1 MIVNNI
7 DILTKYN
14 LILTK
19 KDIQNGEIINCDD
32 WLDNSIDPI
41 QLQKQKI
48 KYAIIKVDLFVD
60 GADEDEV
67 LIKISNII
75 QDCKEGSLKFNDS
88 SYYYFVSLTNSS
100 NDKIIFNAY
109 TLHLEFK
116 ASYKYKDYVTETMN
130 LTTAK
135 TITVQGNTETPAIV
149 EITPTSDLI
158 DLVINGFGKDSITIN
173 NLVAGKKVILDGE
186 SGLVTVYEVNKYG
199 DVDMWDFPTLQP
211 GPNTITCSR
220 STANITIKYK
230 PRWI

>member
-1 MIVNNI
+1 MLVNEINVI
-7 DILTKYN
+7 TKYD

-19 KDIQNGEIINCDD
+19 KEIQNGEILNYDD

-41 QLQKQKI
+41 QLQEQKI

-88 SYYYFVSLTNSS
+88 SYYYFISLTNSS
-100 NDKIIFNAY
+100 NDKIIFNTY

-116 ASYKYKDYVTETMN
+116 TSYKYKDYVTETMN

-149 EITPTSDLI
+149 EITPTIDLI
-158 DLVINGFGKDSITIN
+158 DLVLNGFGEDGITIN
-173 NLVAGKKVILDGE
+173 NLTANKKVVIDGE
-186 SGLVTVYEVNKYG
+186 AGLITVDGVNKYG
-199 DVDMWDFPTLQP
+199 DADMWDFPILQP
-211 GPNTITCSR
+211 STNTITCSR